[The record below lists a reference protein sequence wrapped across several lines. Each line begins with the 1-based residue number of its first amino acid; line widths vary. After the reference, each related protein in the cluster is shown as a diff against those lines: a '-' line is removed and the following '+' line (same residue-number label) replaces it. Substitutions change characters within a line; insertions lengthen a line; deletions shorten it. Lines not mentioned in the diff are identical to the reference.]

1 MECDMEYFRLI
12 TNMNYKAKNMFTELN
27 ICWTVYIIG
36 PMHFNWFD
44 ASLHVGGGR
53 CMLQFCGM
61 LHGWLV
67 AFVAKSESAW
77 ERKRERGDAEWQS
90 GHSHHQEQH
99 HYCSNCCC
107 CCGCCCCRHF
117 VTFYCCVVCTKL
129 SRRRKRERRG
139 GDHTWL

>member
-1 MECDMEYFRLI
+1 MRHGILSS
-12 TNMNYKAKNMFTELN
+12 NYKYKLQSEEYVY
-27 ICWTVYIIG
+27 WTKHLLDSVIIG

-77 ERKRERGDAEWQS
+77 ERKRERGGMQS
-90 GHSHHQEQH
+90 DSRGTRIIKSNIIIAATVAVVVAAAAAAILSH
-99 HYCSNCCC
+99 
-107 CCGCCCCRHF
+107 F
-117 VTFYCCVVCTKL
+117 IVMVVW
-129 SRRRKRERRG
+129 SARN
-139 GDHTWL
+139 

>member
-27 ICWTVYIIG
+27 IYWTVFIIG

-77 ERKRERGDAEWQS
+77 ERKRERGGMQS
-90 GHSHHQEQH
+90 DSRGTRIIKSNIIIAATVAVVVAAAAAAILSH
-99 HYCSNCCC
+99 
-107 CCGCCCCRHF
+107 F
-117 VTFYCCVVCTKL
+117 IVMVVW
-129 SRRRKRERRG
+129 SARN
-139 GDHTWL
+139 